1 MKKLIILLLILPAV
15 SAQIEITEIM
25 YNVPGSDA
33 GREWIEIHN
42 TGNTTDLTEWRFF
55 ESGSNHKLKNYTND
69 LILEPNEYAVIVDK
83 PEAFLN
89 DTNFTGTII
98 DSSWPSLTNNGEPL
112 VLKTSK
118 NGTIIVN
125 ITYIPLTE
133 ADGNG
138 ASLQLINNSWQACT
152 PTPGQENFCL
162 EPELAKEQNNTNET
176 EDIIEE
182 TNQTEIIVEQ
192 TEIIEPQTAF
202 NIKEI
207 ETSEIEDKPIPM
219 KIELLTENTIEP
231 TSPLEPKIENKLVNL
246 AYESENKGFVI
257 IGFYLFLLA
266 SLALNIIQLIPK

>member
-1 MKKLIILLLILPAV
+1 MKKLIILLLIIPTV

-25 YNVPGSDA
+25 YDVPGSDA

-42 TGNTTDLTEWRFF
+42 TGNTTDLTGWRFF
-55 ESGSNHKLKNYTND
+55 ESGSNHKLNNYTND

-83 PEAFLN
+83 PELFLN

-98 DSSWPSLTNNGEPL
+98 DSSWPSLTNKGEPL

-118 NGTIIVN
+118 NGTVIVN

-138 ASLQLINNSWQACT
+138 ASLQLINNSWQACN
-152 PTPGQENFCL
+152 PTPGQENFCQ
-162 EPELAKEQNNTNET
+162 EPNQEEE
-176 EDIIEE
+176 IEE
-182 TNQTEIIVEQ
+182 KNQTEIIEETTEEPTQ
-192 TEIIEPQTAF
+192 TEIIEPQTEF
-202 NIKEI
+202 NLKEI
-207 ETSEIEDKPIPM
+207 ETLEIEENKSEIIQ
-219 KIELLTENTIEP
+219 IELP
-231 TSPLEPKIENKLVNL
+231 TQEIIPEPKIENKLVKL

-266 SLALNIIQLIPK
+266 SLALNIIQLISK

>member
-1 MKKLIILLLILPAV
+1 MKKLIILLLIIPTV

-25 YNVPGSDA
+25 YDVPGSDA

-42 TGNTTDLTEWRFF
+42 TGNTTDLTDWRFF

-83 PEAFLN
+83 PESFLN
-89 DTNFTGTII
+89 ETNFNGTII

-118 NGTIIVN
+118 NGTVIVN

-138 ASLQLINNSWQACT
+138 ASLQLINNSWQACN
-152 PTPGQENFCL
+152 PTPGQENFCQEIIE
-162 EPELAKEQNNTNET
+162 EPTQTEIIESQIET
-176 EDIIEE
+176 IEE
-182 TNQTEIIVEQ
+182 TNQTETIEEQ
-192 TEIIEPQTAF
+192 NEIIEPQTTF

-207 ETSEIEDKPIPM
+207 ETLEREENKSEIIQ
-219 KIELLTENTIEP
+219 IELP
-231 TSPLEPKIENKLVNL
+231 TQEIIPEPKIKNKLVKL

-266 SLALNIIQLIPK
+266 SLALNVIQLISK